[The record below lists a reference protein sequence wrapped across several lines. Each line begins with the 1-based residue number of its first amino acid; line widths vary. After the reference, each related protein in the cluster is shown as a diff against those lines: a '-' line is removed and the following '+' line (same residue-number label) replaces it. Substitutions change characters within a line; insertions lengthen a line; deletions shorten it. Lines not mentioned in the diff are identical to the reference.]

1 MSKFRLFSVIFFI
14 WLALGLTIEFWL
26 SCIASNQIY
35 NANISAN
42 FRHHLQKCAIS
53 RSRRPDGGLIWENNS
68 RKLFYKYHI
77 KCTVHTVYTYFI
89 IVVFQSEVC
98 GIVIKNRKQTTI
110 YNIFKK
116 ERLSENSLKVQFQ
129 PWLITFLAKLLAS
142 TNCNFSCNAI
152 VT

>member
-1 MSKFRLFSVIFFI
+1 MGDWYGKTTAVS
-14 WLALGLTIEFWL
+14 
-26 SCIASNQIY
+26 
-35 NANISAN
+35 
-42 FRHHLQKCAIS
+42 
-53 RSRRPDGGLIWENNS
+53 
-68 RKLFYKYHI
+68 KLFYKYHI

-89 IVVFQSEVC
+89 IVVFQSDAY

-110 YNIFKK
+110 YNIFKN

-129 PWLITFLAKLLAS
+129 PWLITLLAKLLAS

>member
-1 MSKFRLFSVIFFI
+1 MNSDCPALHQIKFTMQIFP
-14 WLALGLTIEFWL
+14 
-26 SCIASNQIY
+26 Q
-35 NANISAN
+35 ISATICKSV
-42 FRHHLQKCAIS
+42 QS
-53 RSRRPDGGLIWENNS
+53 REAGDQMGDWYGKTTAVS
-68 RKLFYKYHI
+68 KLFYKYHI

-129 PWLITFLAKLLAS
+129 PWLITLWAKLLAS

-152 VT
+152 FT